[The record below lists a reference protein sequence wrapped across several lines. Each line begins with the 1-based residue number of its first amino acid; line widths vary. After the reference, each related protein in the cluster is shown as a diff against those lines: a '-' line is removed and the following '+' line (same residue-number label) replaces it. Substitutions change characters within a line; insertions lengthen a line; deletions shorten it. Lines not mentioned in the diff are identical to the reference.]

1 MYDVS
6 GEFIR
11 GFPRLSQASPRG
23 PACGDVLIPRG
34 PRGATSPLPPPVPG
48 LRSIRSPGTGERMDV
63 PGRCEGLALPAAPVP
78 LGAPPP
84 PPPRADAPRPPPRL
98 TPHWKRPRAPG
109 GGGPPPSSL
118 RDPGGFPDAA
128 PGVEIAR
135 YTAGPFHFSFFFFA
149 ERGGLGGEGGREG
162 DVVDGRERGRRERR
176 EQPSACRISLSPG
189 PPFKK
194 KKKGEKREKG
204 ERKKKDLFGWGIA
217 A

>member
-84 PPPRADAPRPPPRL
+84 PRADALRPPPRL

-128 PGVEIAR
+128 PGVDIAR
-135 YTAGPFHFSFFFFA
+135 YTAGPFHFSFSFFA
-149 ERGGLGGEGGREG
+149 ERGGLGGEGGREMSWMG
-162 DVVDGRERGRRERR
+162 ESGAGENAASSLARAG
-176 EQPSACRISLSPG
+176 SLSLPG
-189 PPFKK
+189 PPLKK
-194 KKKGEKREKG
+194 RKREKKG
-204 ERKKKDLFGWGIA
+204 KREREKKKDLFGWGIA
-217 A
+217 E